1 MLFGRLFFMFQTSW
15 NLVTSILSFS
25 HQNHIL
31 FFIQTLAGLLFCCE
45 SGWHFSAYQVLMHRC
60 VLRFAA
66 VHRTLRATWILN
78 VLSNLNVFYWR
89 LGIHPSDLQI
99 GVRLYLLKIMFQ
111 AIKTCQKLNIPGL
124 GSMVTECRISN
135 CYLCFKWKWF
145 FLTLPTSQKKKRSV
159 PQTSD
164 CFQ

>member
-1 MLFGRLFFMFQTSW
+1 MFS
-15 NLVTSILSFS
+15 
-25 HQNHIL
+25 
-31 FFIQTLAGLLFCCE
+31 
-45 SGWHFSAYQVLMHRC
+45 
-60 VLRFAA
+60 RFAA
-66 VHRTLRATWILN
+66 IHRTWRAIWILN

-145 FLTLPTSQKKKRSV
+145 FLTLPTSQKRKKKCTPNFRLFLIASV
-159 PQTSD
+159 DMSEFSKMLYVS
-164 CFQ
+164 CFKKHKHCCGFSLGS